1 MGVGEE
7 GKGEGRGTLH
17 STGQSRR
24 GRTDGEVAPGIP
36 KHN

>member
-17 STGQSRR
+17 STGQSRC